1 MNSNASV
8 VHLSADPTVFC
19 KPLPVCQMC
28 KYVHLLSPVPPLLC
42 SLFFGVSLSHA
53 ARRLERIADGAELTS
68 RTKFPIKSLPNLK
81 TLAADLTP
89 IPVPQTIPPPAK
101 SKKEREREREKKEN
115 GVRDADRGR
124 EEIVID

>member
-1 MNSNASV
+1 
-8 VHLSADPTVFC
+8 
-19 KPLPVCQMC
+19 MC

-42 SLFFGVSLSHA
+42 SHTFGVWLSRS
-53 ARRLERIADGAELTS
+53 ARRIDRTADAAKLTS

>member
-1 MNSNASV
+1 VQVRA
-8 VHLSADPTVFC
+8 
-19 KPLPVCQMC
+19 
-28 KYVHLLSPVPPLLC
+28 PPLTCASATLLT
-42 SLFFGVSLSHA
+42 LFRRVVVPFG
-53 ARRLERIADGAELTS
+53 ARDRTADGAELTS